1 MCNSHSNINPIMGQV
16 YRRHFTAPD
25 VHASQPLFFVRMKDG
40 QLSAFKPP
48 EEYANSSD
56 AGYFDYDDPFTR
68 MTQRALAEKWSQAR

>member
-1 MCNSHSNINPIMGQV
+1 MCNSHSNINPIMGQD

-56 AGYFDYDDPFTR
+56 AGNFDYDDPFTR